1 MADLKIYSQ
10 LAHLKNIDEFKKLE
24 TLSLFRY
31 EGEALN
37 VVSIAVGSSF
47 MMGRWGGGGREG
59 RGGVSK
65 NIGYHGWPTAKN

>member
-37 VVSIAVGSSF
+37 VVNRAVGSSF
-47 MMGRWGGGGREG
+47 MMGRWGG
-59 RGGVSK
+59 VSK
-65 NIGYHGWPTAKN
+65 NVGYHGWPTAKN

>member
-10 LAHLKNIDEFKKLE
+10 LAHLQNIDEFKKLE

-47 MMGRWGGGGREG
+47 MMGRWGG
-59 RGGVSK
+59 RGGGVRK
-65 NIGYHGWPTAKN
+65 NIGYHGWPTANN